1 VSASRAA
8 AVLGSEATARSRAMR
23 IPTIGNLLAFSG
35 FFGLLCLALFGER
48 LAPHESIFFVVEH
61 GTDPRPYDP
70 GFVFPFGSD
79 VLGRDLFSLVLAG
92 AQATL
97 TIVLAAGLARVL
109 AGVVIAGLGSWWR
122 PVRLATE
129 SVADFV
135 SAVPATLVALIL
147 VKVFVRTADTSVLVF
162 IGALLVTGWAGPY
175 RVIRAELDR
184 LSHARFTEGAA
195 AIGVG
200 RWRLFWRHQLPHL
213 VPTLAM
219 NLSQQVIASLV
230 LLAELG
236 VLGVFVGSTRQI
248 VIEESLSRVEN
259 GIVNFAQIAD
269 PPEWGGLLA
278 SARTIESLW
287 TTRWLVFVPG
297 VAFALTGIAVAAIGL
312 AISRRYARRDVTDD
326 ARSWGAGAIGL
337 MIVAM
342 FVVAAVLPPRYA
354 EARAW
359 AADAR
364 GALAPT
370 AGGAEAFAAAGL
382 RPLSESYAIGQSAVR
397 ITQTAGATV
406 QAGGISITE
415 KWPRDTTALA
425 FTEGVRSFVSADTG
439 GGVVEAPL
447 VFAARGISPSDYP
460 PPAQTTIF
468 AGKPPELGESIKDYP
483 DDYAGIDVR
492 GKVVLLVRFLG
503 VKSKLESPNNVFV
516 APNGIGVESSI
527 ATAIRHGAAAVLL
540 IDGSLPLYSDRDL
553 PYFVGSGSFE
563 GGINPYY
570 RAEQD
575 APAKTTTGVPVVIL
589 SDKAAAGLA
598 AANGIDLKPLLGK
611 DEAGAWTDRP
621 SVARDLGVTAKVV
634 VPLERRSSSSISFVG
649 EIAGAAHDAAHILVW
664 APRRAGDPHPSTDVL
679 AALARTLV
687 PRASPFILVDFDGSV
702 DPKVN
707 AQLIR
712 AAFGDRR
719 ISLVIVL
726 GNLTGNA
733 LKFTTPYGDLIPA
746 IDRYATQAGAR
757 SIVTQSTAPL
767 TALDGIAPYVDLRSV
782 LVDSAGGTG
791 DLRPDA
797 AAFVGY
803 LAGRLSLG
811 AEELPK

>member
-1 VSASRAA
+1 MSSRTTAPVDVLPRLGRSFSVPRIDAA
-8 AVLGSEATARSRAMR
+8 MLGAA
-23 IPTIGNLLAFSG
+23 IAFL
-35 FFGLLCLALFGER
+35 GLLIVALLGAR
-48 LAPHESIFFVVEH
+48 LAPHESIYFVVEH

-70 GFVFPFGSD
+70 GLVFPFGSD
-79 VLGRDLFSLVLAG
+79 ILGRDLFSLVLAG

-97 TIVLAAGLARVL
+97 TIVLLAGLARVL
-109 AGVVIAGLGSWWR
+109 AGVVVAALGTWWWPLR
-122 PVRLATE
+122 VATE
-129 SVADFV
+129 SVADFA
-135 SAVPATLVALIL
+135 SAVPATLVALVL

-175 RVIRAELDR
+175 RVVRAELDR
-184 LSHARFTEGAA
+184 LTHARFTEGAA

-200 RWRLFWRHQLPHL
+200 RWRVFWRHQLPHL

-236 VLGVFVGSTRQI
+236 VLGVFVGATRQI
-248 VIEESLSRVEN
+248 TIEESLSRVEN

-297 VAFALTGIAVAAIGL
+297 IAFALTGVAVAVIGL
-312 AISRRYARRDVTDD
+312 AISRRYARRDITDD
-326 ARSWGAGAIGL
+326 LRSRG
-337 MIVAM
+337 
-342 FVVAAVLPPRYA
+342 AAVVGLIVLAVFVIAAAIPPRYA
-354 EARAW
+354 EARVW

-364 GALAPT
+364 GSIAATVNSP
-370 AGGAEAFAAAGL
+370 AAFAAAGL
-382 RPLSESYAIGQSAVR
+382 RPLAESYTIGQSAVR
-397 ITQTAGATV
+397 ITQTAGANV
-406 QAGGISITE
+406 QVGAISINE
-415 KWPRDTTALA
+415 KWPRDSTALA
-425 FTEGVRSFVSADTG
+425 FTEGVRSFVTSDTG
-439 GGVVEAPL
+439 GGIVEAPL

-460 PPAQTTIF
+460 PPSQTTIF
-468 AGKPPELGESIKDYP
+468 AGKPPELGETIKDYP

-503 VKSKLESPNNVFV
+503 VKSKLASPNTF
-516 APNGIGVESSI
+516 APPNGIGVEASI
-527 ATAIRHGAAAVLL
+527 ATAIKHGAAAVLFV
-540 IDGSLPLYSDRDL
+540 DGSLPFYSDRDL
-553 PYFVGSGSFE
+553 PYSVRSGSFD
-563 GGINPYY
+563 GGVNPYY

-589 SDKAAAGLA
+589 SDKAAASLA
-598 AANGIDLKPLLGK
+598 AANGLDLTPLLGK
-611 DEAGAWTDRP
+611 DESDAWTHRP
-621 SVARDLGVTAKVV
+621 SVARSLGVTAKVA
-634 VPLERRSSSSISFVG
+634 VPLERRASSASSFVG
-649 EIAGAAHDAAHILVW
+649 EVAGAAHDAGHILVW
-664 APRRAGDPHPSTDVL
+664 APRRAGDPHPSADVL
-679 AALARTLV
+679 AALARTLA
-687 PRASPFILVDFDGSV
+687 PRQTPFIFVDFDDSV
-702 DPKVN
+702 DPKAN

-712 AAFGDRR
+712 ATFGDRR

-726 GNLTGNA
+726 GNLTGDA

-757 SIVTQSTAPL
+757 SVVTQSTAAL
-767 TALDGIAPYVDLRSV
+767 TALDGIAPFVDLRSV
-782 LVDSAGGTG
+782 LVESAGGSG
-791 DLRPDA
+791 DLRADA

-803 LAGRLSLG
+803 LAGRLALG